1 MKTAVEAHR
10 EIEAAAVPRQEVRLI
25 RSMSPGQVVR
35 QGDIYIHRVA
45 DSHAHGPMAATR
57 QLALGETM
65 GSRHLA
71 LAPSKVYVGTKPPE
85 WCQAST
91 FLGPLIVSKDRF
103 VVGHP
108 EHAHISLPG
117 GRYQITHQMNAI
129 TMQRVVD

>member
-25 RSMSPGQVVR
+25 RSMSPGQAVR
-35 QGDIYIHRVA
+35 QGDIYIHCVA
-45 DSHAHGPMAATR
+45 GGHAHGPEAPTR

-71 LAPSKVYVGTKPPE
+71 LAPCEVYVGTTLPE
-85 WCQAST
+85 WCRPET

-117 GRYQITHQMNAI
+117 GAYQVTHQMDARS
-129 TMQRVVD
+129 MDRVRD